1 MELQDFQ
8 PGDIL
13 YQLYGACI
21 VCVYRVTHV
30 HVNCLTLTDIITIP
44 PNADLCFEIEILSIA

>member
-13 YQLYGACI
+13 YQLYG
-21 VCVYRVTHV
+21 VCVYRVT